1 MSAMAF
7 EYRGVDRAGARRD
20 GVTHAASKVEAY
32 RKVQSMG
39 LTPVMVRTAEHP
51 HRLGFGRRGRVRAK
65 DLAHFT
71 YQLGVF
77 VSSQIPL
84 GHGLQTIADQESPG
98 RFKDIV
104 ADIARRVDSGEQ
116 LAQAME
122 AHESEL
128 GGVYI
133 QTVRAAERTGSL
145 SKVLDHL
152 SDMLERGQETVQ
164 MVRGAL
170 MYPMCIVGALSLAL
184 LFLIGFVVPRF
195 AGMFEQRGIDL
206 PLFTQVLM
214 AFGESIRHFWWAYV
228 LALGGAF
235 IGLRRAWS
243 VPSSRLLIDRTLHRV
258 PYLRR
263 ILIGHGVSRFA
274 RVLGVSLASGLGLI
288 ESLELAAAA
297 SGRPSL
303 AADVEHMAARV
314 RNGSRLCDALTD
326 CGYLPGFAR
335 RMLAAGEQSG
345 QVPKMCEVVAR
356 HYDRETLHLTKNL
369 GTVIE
374 PVLIVAIAGVVL
386 VVALA
391 IFLPMWD
398 MVELVG

>member
-1 MSAMAF
+1 MTALAF
-7 EYRGVDRAGARRD
+7 EFRGVDRSGAKRD
-20 GVTHAASKVEAY
+20 GVTHAATKVEAY
-32 RKVQSMG
+32 RKVQAMG
-39 LTPVMVRTAEHP
+39 LTPLMVRKAAEV
-51 HRLGFGRRGRVRAK
+51 RRFGFGRGRVRTK

-84 GHGLQTIADQESPG
+84 GQGLQTIAEQEPEG

-104 ADIARRVDSGEQ
+104 TDIARRIDSGEQ
-116 LAQAME
+116 LAQAMD
-122 AHESEL
+122 AHREEL
-128 GGVYI
+128 GSVYI

-152 SDMLERGQETVQ
+152 SDMLERGQETLQ
-164 MVRGAL
+164 MVRSAL

-195 AGMFEQRGIDL
+195 ASMFEQRGLDL
-206 PLFTQVLM
+206 PVFTQALM
-214 AFGESIRHFWWAYV
+214 MFGNSIQHFWWAYIIAIAAAV
-228 LALGGAF
+228 FGVRRTWATPGGRLA
-235 IGLRRAWS
+235 
-243 VPSSRLLIDRTLHRV
+243 IDQTLHRV
-258 PYLRR
+258 PYLKR
-263 ILIGHGVSRFA
+263 ILIGLAVSRFA
-274 RVLGVSLASGLGLI
+274 RVLGVSLAAGLGLI
-288 ESLELAAAA
+288 ESLELAAGA

-303 AADVEHMAARV
+303 AADVGRMAARV
-314 RNGSRLCDALTD
+314 RNGSRLCDALAE
-326 CGYLPGFAR
+326 CAYLPGFAR
-335 RMLAAGEQSG
+335 RMLAAGETSG

-356 HYDRETLHLTKNL
+356 HYDRETTHLTKNL

-374 PVLIVAIAGVVL
+374 PVLIVGIAGVVL

-398 MVELVG
+398 MVKLVG